1 LVSDPPVSGSAGAG
15 VGGRTIGAVERG
27 GGTRGPDDGAGFVA
41 EEATGDGG
49 GVVGFDALETV
60 ADDVD
65 GGEGLEVGGEGAT
78 GAATC
83 VVDEVAGAGS
93 AIAWSRVRAQTR
105 TPAAATA
112 SPTPTNRAPASRD
125 GAGTLDATP
134 LRVLPLDGC
143 AAAGGLVD
151 VEVG

>member
-15 VGGRTIGAVERG
+15 AGVGVGGRTIGAVERAG
-27 GGTRGPDDGAGFVA
+27 GAGFVA